1 MLIRVTRTDAEDSH
15 RLSFSLRPRILSELG
30 CQKLLTAETAKNSTR
45 VRGEKPDSQ
54 KLVVIRPLAFFP
66 QNHHDHSQSTQVW
79 VMVEAGTRRRSRQAR
94 P

>member
-30 CQKLLTAETAKNSTR
+30 CQKLLTAETAKNSSR

-54 KLVVIRPLAFFP
+54 KFVVISP
-66 QNHHDHSQSTQVW
+66 H
-79 VMVEAGTRRRSRQAR
+79 
-94 P
+94 